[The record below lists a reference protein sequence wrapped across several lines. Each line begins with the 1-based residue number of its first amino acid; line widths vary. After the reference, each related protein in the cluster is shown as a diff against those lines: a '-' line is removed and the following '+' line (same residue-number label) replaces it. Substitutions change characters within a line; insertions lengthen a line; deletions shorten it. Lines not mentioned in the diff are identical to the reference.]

1 MLAPEEQIILNAHG
15 PFLSPWSGNGFS
27 VLENAE
33 FVGRSNLIVETVTSD
48 LKANFSLK
56 SLGQFSYLDMACYCG
71 YFAER
76 ISAVGFKSAFAC
88 DPRPEN
94 LERGEVVRRLLKLP
108 TNANYFL
115 SDLEQAAA
123 AGKKYDVVSCFGLIH
138 HVPSSYEAIKQ
149 LVQITDKQLYIESLV
164 LNNRN
169 ETDNLKEDLELKD
182 LCYQNK
188 DELFGV
194 TGVKYETNYFSGSS
208 SFTTAVQISSI
219 NTIKMQLTVLGCKN
233 IQVLV
238 GEEKYRNSIL
248 SAHRN
253 IYAAI
258 LTADTSDCQF
268 TSLSNDTTP
277 EKYER
282 QFLDTF
288 LDPRIVDELLEK
300 FLKLELLAARNNAK
314 ENELIINESI
324 GENKVEKSL
333 NSQII
338 SALKY
343 SPVDKLSIEK
353 AKSQIALRKN
363 KEAIA
368 VLDKYLKNQ
377 TPIGDPVTEPFFTC
391 TCL

>member
-1 MLAPEEQIILNAHG
+1 
-15 PFLSPWSGNGFS
+15 
-27 VLENAE
+27 
-33 FVGRSNLIVETVTSD
+33 
-48 LKANFSLK
+48 
-56 SLGQFSYLDMACYCG
+56 
-71 YFAER
+71 
-76 ISAVGFKSAFAC
+76 
-88 DPRPEN
+88 
-94 LERGEVVRRLLKLP
+94 
-108 TNANYFL
+108 
-115 SDLEQAAA
+115 
-123 AGKKYDVVSCFGLIH
+123 
-138 HVPSSYEAIKQ
+138 
-149 LVQITDKQLYIESLV
+149 VQITDKQLYIESLV

-268 TSLSNDTTP
+268 TSLANDTTP

-324 GENKVEKSL
+324 GENKVENSL

-368 VLDKYLKNQ
+368 VLDKFLKNQ